1 MSTVLERLFSKR
13 REERAA
19 KSTNWEQFVA
29 QCEAETI
36 DVDEADRLLIQFGKS
51 EQELA
56 EAIELRKRLVKA
68 RAQVASETDLQ
79 SEIELLENEIR
90 KANEQ
95 AEAEIKAIRRKC
107 SEQTNAMR
115 ARSNK
120 LQADL
125 SRIGDARVFLM
136 ENSTLPE
143 DVSEKL
149 AAFYREQAA
158 LIQQREYVQEQKA
171 AHSSTATLTKPRY
184 LQFEKDLAGI
194 ESRLKQ
200 LSLQASELEWS
211 ALL

>member
-13 REERAA
+13 REERAT
-19 KSTNWEQFVA
+19 KSTSWQQFVA

-68 RAQVASETDLQ
+68 RAQVAAETDLQ
-79 SEIELLENEIR
+79 SEMELLGNEIR

-95 AEAEIKAIRRKC
+95 AEAAIKAIRLKLN
-107 SEQTNAMR
+107 EQTTLMR

-120 LQADL
+120 LQVDL
-125 SRIGDARVFLM
+125 SRIGDAKVFLM
-136 ENSTLPE
+136 QNSTLPE

-149 AAFYREQAA
+149 AVFYREQAA
-158 LIQQREYVQEQKA
+158 LLQQRELVQEQKA
-171 AHSSTATLTKPRY
+171 AHSSTSTLTKAKY
-184 LQFEKDLAGI
+184 TQFENELAGI

-200 LSLQASELEWS
+200 LSQQASELEWS

>member
-19 KSTNWEQFVA
+19 KSTNWQQFVA

-56 EAIELRKRLVKA
+56 AAIELRKRLVKA
-68 RAQVASETDLQ
+68 RVQVAAETDLQ
-79 SEIELLENEIR
+79 SEIELLGNELS
-90 KANEQ
+90 KANAQMTADIE
-95 AEAEIKAIRRKC
+95 AIRRKHN
-107 SEQTNAMR
+107 EQTTLMR

-120 LQADL
+120 LQTDL
-125 SRIGDARVFLM
+125 FKIGDARVFLM

-149 AAFYREQAA
+149 AELYREQAA
-158 LIQQREYVQEQKA
+158 LLQQREYLQEQKA
-171 AHSSTATLTKPRY
+171 ARNATGTMTKMRY
-184 LQFEKDLAGI
+184 VQFEKELAEI
-194 ESRLKQ
+194 ESRVKH
-200 LSLQASELEWS
+200 LSQQASELEWS

>member
-13 REERAA
+13 REERAT
-19 KSTNWEQFVA
+19 KSTSWQQFVA

-36 DVDEADRLLIQFGKS
+36 GVDEADRLLIQFGKS

-68 RAQVASETDLQ
+68 RAVVASETDLQ
-79 SEIELLENEIR
+79 SEIELLGSEIS
-90 KANEQ
+90 KANAQMTAAIE
-95 AEAEIKAIRRKC
+95 AIRRKC
-107 SEQTNAMR
+107 EEQTTLMR

-125 SRIGDARVFLM
+125 SRIGDARVLLM
-136 ENSTLPE
+136 QNSTLPE

-149 AAFYREQAA
+149 AVFYREQAA
-158 LIQQREYVQEQKA
+158 LTQQREYVQEQKA
-171 AHSSTATLTKPRY
+171 AHSSTATLTKEKY
-184 LQFEKDLAGI
+184 TQFEKELAGI
-194 ESRLKQ
+194 ESRLKEI
-200 LSLQASELEWS
+200 SEQASELEWS